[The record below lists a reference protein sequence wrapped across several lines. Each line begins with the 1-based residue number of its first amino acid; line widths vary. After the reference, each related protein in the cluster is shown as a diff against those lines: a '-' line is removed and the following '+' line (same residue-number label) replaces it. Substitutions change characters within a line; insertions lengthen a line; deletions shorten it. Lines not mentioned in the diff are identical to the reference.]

1 MRCSASTWASF
12 GDEFDPFL
20 WLTLVWSLACR
31 VIVYCNLGGGA
42 DVHHSRP
49 RASRTRAPSPPSRVG
64 TSIGSD
70 SYLDRDVASAVSRAT
85 TGPIWQTRDKGSGV
99 QLRCFVKLTLI
110 VASTEPCGASIY
122 LARLTLWH
130 LKSSPPSLAPPS
142 NTTKNTVIT
151 RLLAPSSLKRHG
163 CTNGDG
169 FGDASV
175 APRAA
180 SGEAREDGRLH
191 PP

>member
-1 MRCSASTWASF
+1 MDAMDLRTAEGKVYGLMRTAWYQITACNAVGRVDASF
-12 GDEFDPFL
+12 WPGRGD
-20 WLTLVWSLACR
+20 CGR
-31 VIVYCNLGGGA
+31 
-42 DVHHSRP
+42 R
-49 RASRTRAPSPPSRVG
+49 SRTRAPSPPSRVG